1 MKYLLLHSA
10 TFDVTPIST
19 ALGAEGVEHKI
30 IASAD
35 QLSVARYPTVLI
47 LDAAS
52 RDSLARHQLQ
62 RFVNEGGSIVALGP
76 LDEQTL
82 PDSIPESLVVAYLT
96 EPFQDR
102 QLLVALRTGFR
113 DAAARSET
121 QRLRLEAAARTRE
134 LDELTRIGMAL
145 NTERDYNALL
155 ELILLQ
161 ARQITGSDAGSL
173 YLVDSSDP
181 DTLRFKLAQNHSRP
195 EIPFKEVTI
204 PIDHRSIAGYVASTN
219 EPLVI
224 DDAYFLPPDV
234 EYAFHRTI
242 DEKYGYRTKSMLTIP
257 MTDHGGE
264 VIGILQLIN
273 RKRHLDAK
281 LESQDD
287 FAAEIIPYSPRT
299 VELVSALAG
308 QAAVSIENSQLY
320 EDIERLFEGF
330 VRAAVTAIEQR
341 DPTTSGHSERVAVM
355 TVELAKAVERAD
367 AGTYRGLRFDRE
379 QLRELRYA
387 GLLHDF
393 GKVGV
398 REHVLVKEKKL
409 YAPHLAL
416 IKQRYAFIHRSVE
429 RNFERERANY
439 LERHGR
445 TGYDEFVEQLRARHR
460 DELAALDRFLKLVVE
475 SNEPTILPEGN
486 FEELLRFAN
495 VHYDD
500 LENQRQP
507 YLNEDEVRYLSIR
520 KGSLDDAE
528 RLEIQDHVRHTY
540 NFLLRI
546 PWTSELKDIPTIA
559 YGHHEKLNGSGYPRK
574 VGGIEIPPQTRMM
587 TISDIFDALTA
598 SDRPYKPAMP
608 IDRAL
613 DILAFEVKDGM
624 LDQELFDVFKG
635 AGVYQAVTR
644 PKEDGG

>member
-1 MKYLLLHSA
+1 MKYLLLHAA
-10 TFDVTPIST
+10 TYDVTPIT
-19 ALGAEGVEHKI
+19 QALNAEGVERKV
-30 IASAD
+30 IASAEH
-35 QLSVARYPTVLI
+35 LAVGRSPTVLL
-47 LDAAS
+47 LDPTS
-52 RDSLARHQLQ
+52 RETYARHQLQ
-62 RFVNEGGSIVALGP
+62 RFVNEGGSIIAIGP
-76 LDEQTL
+76 TDENGL
-82 PDSIPESLVVAYLT
+82 PDSIPETLVVAYLT
-96 EPFQDR
+96 EPVQNR
-102 QLLVALRTGFR
+102 EILIALRAGFR

-145 NTERDYNALL
+145 NTERNYNTLL

-173 YLVDSSDP
+173 YLVDTADP

-234 EYAFHRTI
+234 EYSFHRTI

-264 VIGILQLIN
+264 VIGVLQLIN
-273 RKRHLDAK
+273 RKRHLEAK
-281 LESQDD
+281 LESPDD
-287 FAAEIIPYSPRT
+287 FAAEIVPYSPRT

-355 TVELAKAVERAD
+355 TVELAKALERVDTGA
-367 AGTYRGLRFDRE
+367 YRGLRFNRE

-409 YAPHLAL
+409 YGPHLAL
-416 IKQRYAFIHRSVE
+416 IKQRYAFIHRSAE
-429 RNFERERANY
+429 RNFERQRADY
-439 LERHGR
+439 LEKHGR
-445 TGYDEFVEQLRARHR
+445 SGYDDFVKALRAKH
-460 DELAALDRFLKLVVE
+460 DEELHNLDRFLRLVVE
-475 SNEPTILPEGN
+475 SNEPTVLPEGN
-486 FEELLRFAN
+486 FEELLKFAN
-495 VHYDD
+495 VHFED
-500 LENQRQP
+500 LENARQP
-507 YLNEDEVRYLSIR
+507 YLSEDEVRYLSIR

-528 RLEIQDHVRHTY
+528 RKEIQDHVRHTY

-546 PWTSELKDIPTIA
+546 PWTDELKDIPTIA
-559 YGHHEKLNGSGYPRK
+559 YGHHEKLNGSGYPRR
-574 VGGIEIPPQTRMM
+574 VGGIEIPTQTRMM

-598 SDRPYKPAMP
+598 SDRPYKPAMA

-624 LDQELFDVFKG
+624 LDPELFQVFKD
-635 AGVYQAVTR
+635 AAVYRVVTR
-644 PKEDGG
+644 PKEDGE